1 MLTVDQLRVEIA
13 GATILSDVSA
23 SVADGAVL
31 AVLGPSGSGKTTLLR
46 TIAGL
51 QRPTAGRLTW
61 DATDLSGVPVEN
73 RGFGLMFQ
81 DYALFPHRSI
91 GANVAFGLKMR
102 GASRDESRER
112 IAEVLEWVGMSGYE
126 DRRITG
132 LSGGEQQRVALARA
146 LAPAPRLLMLDEPLG
161 SLDRALRDRLIE
173 ELRGILVDH
182 AITTIY
188 VTHDQ
193 EEAFTIADEL
203 LIMRE
208 GRVAQQGTPEEV
220 YRHPVDEWT
229 ARFLGFRNVFE
240 VEIGAGTAT
249 TSWGW
254 FDVGRAAPGTRTVVV
269 PPDEAHIDPNG
280 TVRGTV
286 IGKTFRGGHYLL
298 QVKVDRGPTLDVEVS
313 RDAPSIGSAVGL
325 RISRAVV
332 L

>member
-1 MLTVDQLRVEIA
+1 MLAVDQLRVEIA
-13 GATILSDVSA
+13 GATILADVSA
-23 SVADGAVL
+23 KVADGAVL

-51 QRPTAGRLTW
+51 QRPTAGELTW
-61 DATDLSGVPVEN
+61 DGADLAGVPVES

-102 GASRDESRER
+102 GASGAEVGNRV
-112 IAEVLEWVGMSGYE
+112 AEVLEWVGMSGYE
-126 DRRITG
+126 DRRTTG

-161 SLDRALRDRLIE
+161 SLDRSLRDRLIE

-193 EEAFTIADEL
+193 EEAFTIADDL
-203 LIMRE
+203 MILRD
-208 GRVAQQGTPEEV
+208 GRVAQTGTPESV
-220 YRHPVDEWT
+220 YRQPVDEWP
-229 ARFLGFRNVFE
+229 ARVLGFRNVFD
-240 VEIGAGTAT
+240 VEIGSGTAT

-254 FDVGRAAPGTRTVVV
+254 FDVGRAPAGHHTVVV
-269 PPDEAHIDPNG
+269 PPDEIHVDPQG
-280 TVRGTV
+280 TVRGEV

-298 QVKVDRGPTLDVEVS
+298 QVSVDSGPTLDVEVS
-313 RDAPSIGSAVGL
+313 KDAPLIGSAVGL
-325 RISRAVV
+325 RIAGAVV

>member
-23 SVADGAVL
+23 NVADGAVL

-161 SLDRALRDRLIE
+161 SLDRALRDRLIA

-193 EEAFTIADEL
+193 EEAFTIADDL

-229 ARFLGFRNVFE
+229 ARFLGFRNVFD

-254 FDVGRAAPGTRTVVV
+254 FDVGRATPGNRTVVV
-269 PPDEAHIDPNG
+269 PPDEIHVDPAG

-298 QVKVDRGPTLDVEVS
+298 QVAVDRGPTLDVEVT
-313 RDAPSIGSAVGL
+313 RDAPLIGTAVGL
-325 RISRAVV
+325 RIAGAVV

>member
-23 SVADGAVL
+23 NVADGAVL

-51 QRPTAGRLTW
+51 QRPTAGRLKW

-102 GASRDESRER
+102 GASRDESQER

-193 EEAFTIADEL
+193 EEAFTIADDL

-208 GRVAQQGTPEEV
+208 GRVAQQGTPKEV

-229 ARFLGFRNVFE
+229 ARFLGFRNVFD

-254 FDVGRAAPGTRTVVV
+254 FDVGRAAPGNHTVVV
-269 PPDEAHIDPNG
+269 PPDEIHVDPNG

-298 QVKVDRGPTLDVEVS
+298 QVAVDRGPTLDVEVT
-313 RDAPSIGSAVGL
+313 RDAPLIGTAVGL
-325 RISRAVV
+325 RIAGAVV